1 VLDRGEKVSP
11 AYRPLVQIRASVRL
25 TEAYCLCLHDQDP
38 LPAVA
43 DARRLLSSLARGS
56 GPDFGLDQWLSV
68 ASLVEAQ
75 WAQHQGHSPER
86 ALADLERRL
95 GPLAKAA
102 PGVNQNLAQAALVR
116 AQWLRSQQRPFA
128 EEARR
133 GVGLMALALQADPG
147 DPSVHVILAR
157 LQALAGDGA
166 AARQSLEAARKLNP
180 LIEQGADFRRALRE
194 TT

>member
-1 VLDRGEKVSP
+1 M
-11 AYRPLVQIRASVRL
+11 
-25 TEAYCLCLHDQDP
+25 
-38 LPAVA
+38 PAVTE
-43 DARRLLSSLARGS
+43 ARRLLGGLARSS
-56 GPDFGLDQWLSV
+56 GPDFGLDQWVSV

-95 GPLAKAA
+95 GPLAKVS

-116 AQWLRSQQRPFA
+116 AQWLRAQHRPFQQ
-128 EEARR
+128 EAQR
-133 GVGLMALALQADPG
+133 GVGLMALALKADPG
-147 DPSVHVILAR
+147 DPSVHVIQAR

-180 LIEQGADFRRALRE
+180 LIEQGVDFRRAVRE
-194 TT
+194 AA